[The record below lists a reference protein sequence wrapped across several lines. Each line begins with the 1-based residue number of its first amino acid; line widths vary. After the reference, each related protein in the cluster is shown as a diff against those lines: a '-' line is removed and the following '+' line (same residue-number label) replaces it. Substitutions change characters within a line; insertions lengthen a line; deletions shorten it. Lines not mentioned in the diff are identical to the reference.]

1 MKRIFLIFL
10 AVFTITQAFSQG
22 KITFFSQDGKK
33 FWVIIN
39 GKKIN
44 SEPQFNVSEIPVDF
58 QYGKARIIFEDE
70 KIKPIDKNV
79 QVVDV
84 DNNWVHVK
92 YMIKNKKGKYII
104 SDLNAT
110 FEVLGP
116 MNPLTSNTVTET
128 IQQQINTPADTIN
141 LQKPETNNPQT
152 ATSQTGH
159 TTTPVTQVPN
169 RCSKPM
175 DKGDFDQ
182 FKQSLT
188 SKNFEDSKLTLAKQ
202 VAETNCLTC
211 TQIKDILLLFNFE
224 STRLEFA
231 KWSFPKVYD
240 PGNYFKLN
248 DAFKFESSVEEL
260 EQYVRQRR

>member
-1 MKRIFLIFL
+1 MKRALLILL
-10 AVFTITQAFSQG
+10 AVFTLSQVFSQG

-44 SEPQFNVSEIPVDF
+44 AEPQFNVSEIPVDF

-92 YMIKNKKGKYII
+92 YMIRNKKGKYVI

-116 MNPLTSNTVTET
+116 AKPAISDPVTET
-128 IQQQINTPADTIN
+128 IQQQIVTPADTIN
-141 LQKPETNNPQT
+141 PQKPEVNLPQAASQQAGNT
-152 ATSQTGH
+152 AT
-159 TTTPVTQVPN
+159 PVNQQQN
-169 RCSKPM
+169 RCPKPM

-182 FKQSLT
+182 FKQSLS

-211 TQIKDILLLFNFE
+211 SQIREILTLFSYE

-231 KWSFPKVYD
+231 KWVFPKVYD

-260 EQYVRQRR
+260 DQYIRQRR